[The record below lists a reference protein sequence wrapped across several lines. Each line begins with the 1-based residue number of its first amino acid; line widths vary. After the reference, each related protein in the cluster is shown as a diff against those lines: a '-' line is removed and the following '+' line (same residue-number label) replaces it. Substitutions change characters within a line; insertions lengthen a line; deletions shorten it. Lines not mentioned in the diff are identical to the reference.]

1 MTGVQMESYS
11 VNSTYAKREGL
22 IVPDISSLDT
32 TSGLFNGEKVSPIV
46 GGGSSA
52 WRTLGFFGRLNYNY
66 RERYL
71 LEGNLRY
78 DGSSRFAADKR
89 WGLFPSVSAGWN
101 IAKEPFFEP
110 AQRWVNTL
118 KFRASYG
125 SLGNQNTSSF
135 YPTFALMNF
144 ANSQGS
150 WLIDGKKT
158 NIAWPASLISSSLT
172 WEKVKSWNVGLDVTA
187 FDGRLNSS
195 IEGYVRRTE
204 DMIGPAD
211 ELPVILGTAVPYT
224 NNTDLRTTGFEF
236 EISWNDRA
244 FDQLDYGVRFVL
256 SDAVTK
262 ITRYSNPSQT
272 LSTYYEGMTLG
283 EFWGYESVGIARSE
297 DQMLE
302 HLMTLPNGGQTA
314 LGSNWRAGDVMY
326 RDLNEDGKIDSGS
339 YTLDDHGDLKII
351 GNTTP
356 RYNYAFDINLAWKGI
371 DLRMF
376 LQGVGKRDYFQK
388 GKYFFG
394 SCGWSK
400 WGTMVLRQ
408 HLDYFRDDPESPLG
422 LNTDS
427 YYPRPYLDSEK
438 NVQWQSM
445 YVQDASYLRLKN
457 LQIGYTFPQT
467 LTKKIGI
474 QNLRL
479 YFSGENL
486 LTFTKMTNLFDPETI
501 GENETGNVYPLSR
514 TYSFGLSVTF

>member
-1 MTGVQMESYS
+1 
-11 VNSTYAKREGL
+11 
-22 IVPDISSLDT
+22 
-32 TSGLFNGEKVSPIV
+32 
-46 GGGSSA
+46 
-52 WRTLGFFGRLNYNY
+52 
-66 RERYL
+66 
-71 LEGNLRY
+71 
-78 DGSSRFAADKR
+78 
-89 WGLFPSVSAGWN
+89 
-101 IAKEPFFEP
+101 
-110 AQRWVNTL
+110 
-118 KFRASYG
+118 
-125 SLGNQNTSSF
+125 
-135 YPTFALMNF
+135 
-144 ANSQGS
+144 
-150 WLIDGKKT
+150 
-158 NIAWPASLISSSLT
+158 
-172 WEKVKSWNVGLDVTA
+172 
-187 FDGRLNSS
+187 
-195 IEGYVRRTE
+195 
-204 DMIGPAD
+204 
-211 ELPVILGTAVPYT
+211 
-224 NNTDLRTTGFEF
+224 
-236 EISWNDRA
+236 
-244 FDQLDYGVRFVL
+244 
-256 SDAVTK
+256 
-262 ITRYSNPSQT
+262 
-272 LSTYYEGMTLG
+272 
-283 EFWGYESVGIARSE
+283 
-297 DQMLE
+297 MLE

-326 RDLNEDGKIDSGS
+326 RDLNEDGKIDTGS

-422 LNTDS
+422 LNTDG